1 MCCQWVSE
9 RQAAEGLNHWC
20 QGHWRGAGKNR
31 ETEALTQVEQMFIV
45 VIRFNCVR
53 NEVGEKV
60 AEGGKVRRCCWIG
73 GERDRDKGRGG

>member
-1 MCCQWVSE
+1 M
-9 RQAAEGLNHWC
+9 NNWC
-20 QGHWRGAGKNR
+20 QGHIGEELGKKKKT

-53 NEVGEKV
+53 NEVRERGEV

-73 GERDRDKGRGG
+73 GER